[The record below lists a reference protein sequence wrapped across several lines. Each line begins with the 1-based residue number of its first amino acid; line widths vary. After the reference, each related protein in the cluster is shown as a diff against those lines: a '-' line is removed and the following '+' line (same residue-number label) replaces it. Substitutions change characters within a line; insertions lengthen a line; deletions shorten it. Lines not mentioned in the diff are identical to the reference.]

1 MSIILIVQAKKER
14 NMDVRRS
21 LGLFDVS
28 SIVVGSI
35 VGADIYIASAITAGL
50 VGPFSLIIWL
60 IAGLCAVVIALVF
73 AECSALVPRVG
84 GPFAY
89 VSAAFDDFWGF
100 LAGWSLWIAE
110 MLALPVF
117 AIAFVNYFQYLVPL
131 APLQEVLVK
140 GLFVF
145 SLTAVNIV
153 GIKVAGR
160 VNDGL
165 TLVKLMP
172 LFILIGAGMVTLF
185 QKPGLFVNNYTP
197 MLPLGLQSVGT
208 ALVLIFWAY
217 VGFELA
223 TLPADEVQNPERV
236 IPMAIIIGMGIVMI
250 FYLATN
256 FIVYGVVNWQEL
268 AATKTPLILVG
279 MTLLGSVGALIMTVG
294 ALFSVSG
301 SNESGI
307 IGTSRL
313 SYAMAID
320 GLFPRVFAN
329 IHPGYRTPVTG
340 LLIQGSIAF
349 VLSLFST
356 IPGLISFSIF
366 NLAFTFLLT
375 CFGCIILQ
383 KESVTFYHRILPLIG
398 IFICL
403 FLIISSTWTN
413 IIIGILVILAGL
425 PLYIFFS
432 PKEDI
437 HHLKEMFLS
446 EESIFVRRIEEK
458 ERFLA
463 NFIQMV
469 HRLFHRLG

>member
-1 MSIILIVQAKKER
+1 MEVP
-14 NMDVRRS
+14 RS

-35 VGADIYIASAITAGL
+35 VGADIYIASAITAGIL
-50 VGPFSLIIWL
+50 GPFSLVIWL
-60 IAGLCAVVIALVF
+60 IAGLCAVVIAFVF
-73 AECSALVPRVG
+73 AECSALIPLVG

-131 APLQEVLVK
+131 APSQVVLLK
-140 GLFVF
+140 GVFVF

-153 GIKVAGR
+153 GIKAAGR

-165 TLVKLMP
+165 TLVKLVP
-172 LFILIGAGMVTLF
+172 LFILIAAGMVTLF
-185 QKPGLFVNNYTP
+185 HEPGLFAGNYIP
-197 MLPLGLQSVGT
+197 FAPLGLHSVGT

-223 TLPADEVQNPERV
+223 TLPAGEVKDPERV
-236 IPMAIIIGMGIVMI
+236 IPRAIVMGIGIVMF
-250 FYLATN
+250 FYLSTN
-256 FIVYGVVNWQEL
+256 FVVYGVVNWQDL
-268 AATKTPLILVG
+268 AATKTPLVLVG
-279 MTLLGSVGALIMTVG
+279 AALLGSAGALIMTVG

-301 SNESGI
+301 SSESGM

-320 GLFPRVFAN
+320 GLFPRIFAR
-329 IHPGYRTPVTG
+329 IHPGSKTPVTG

-349 VLSLFST
+349 LLSLFST
-356 IPGLISFSIF
+356 IPGLISFSVF

-375 CFGCIILQ
+375 CFACIVLQ
-383 KESVTFYHRILPLIG
+383 KEPMTFLHRILPLIG

-403 FLIISSTWTN
+403 FLIISSTLMN
-413 IIIGILVILAGL
+413 ILIGILVILAGI
-425 PLYIFFS
+425 PLYVFFS

-437 HHLKEMFLS
+437 HHLKKMFLS
-446 EESIFVRRIEEK
+446 EESIFIRRIEER

-463 NFIQMV
+463 NFILMM
-469 HRLFHRLG
+469 HRLFHRP